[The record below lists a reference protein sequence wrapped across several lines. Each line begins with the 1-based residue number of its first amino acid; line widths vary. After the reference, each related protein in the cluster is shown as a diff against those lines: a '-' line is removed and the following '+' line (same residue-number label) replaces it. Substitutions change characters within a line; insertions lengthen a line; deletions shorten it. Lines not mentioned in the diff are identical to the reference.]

1 MSEIRILVVED
12 DPLIAADIEQCL
24 NNIDFRVSG
33 VAYDPDEAFLQLK
46 TNTPDAVILDISLG
60 EEKDG
65 IDIASI
71 IHQEYHLPFIYL
83 TSHADRG
90 TLDRAKKT
98 FPSGYV
104 VKPFDEKD
112 LLTSLEIAL
121 YNHAQK
127 QTAANPQLSLVL
139 INKHLPKPLSER
151 EFDVLQHMYEGKT
164 NNQMAEAM
172 FVSVNTIKTHIANIY
187 LKLDV
192 PSRTAALAKIRT
204 WQ

>member
-24 NNIDFRVSG
+24 NNIDFHVSA
-33 VAYDPDEAFLQLK
+33 VAYDPEEALLQLRK
-46 TNTPDAVILDISLG
+46 NTPDAVILDINLG
-60 EEKDG
+60 EEADG
-65 IDIASI
+65 VDIANI
-71 IHQEYHLPFIYL
+71 IHKEYHLPFIYL
-83 TSHADRG
+83 TSHADRS

-98 FPSGYV
+98 FPAGYV

-121 YNHAQK
+121 YSHAQR
-127 QTAANPQLSLVL
+127 QTALQPQLSLPL
-139 INKHLPKPLSER
+139 INKRLMRPLSER
-151 EFDVLQHMYEGKT
+151 EFDVLQQVYEGKT

-192 PSRTAALAKIRT
+192 PSRTAAIAKVRA